1 MGQSIRSLGSTMEG
15 KKYTSKLRRH
25 RASVLK
31 IIVHN
36 SLTTIPEQSKLQGAL
51 RDSSFD
57 GHGQS

>member
-1 MGQSIRSLGSTMEG
+1 MEG
-15 KKYTSKLRRH
+15 KKYTSKLRKH

-51 RDSSFD
+51 RDSSSD
-57 GHGQS
+57 GHG